1 MLMDKRE
8 EDPVQIT
15 PNKPYTQRFIPR
27 AEAKS
32 WDPDGVEAVH
42 CPVCG
47 GGVHP
52 SVHDGK
58 N

>member
-32 WDPDGVEAVH
+32 WTLTG
-42 CPVCG
+42 
-47 GGVHP
+47 
-52 SVHDGK
+52 
-58 N
+58 